1 MAQVAGITMERTVRS
16 RYARINLCKHPEFI
30 PMLEAKGVDVELIPN
45 ETTMKAIKE
54 ANNHKKLKGYT
65 SVDELLADCLK

>member
-1 MAQVAGITMERTVRS
+1 MARVAGIIMERTENS
-16 RYARINLCKHPEFI
+16 SYAKINLYKHPEFI
-30 PMLEAKGVDVELIPN
+30 PLLEAKGVDVELTPN
-45 ETTMKAIKE
+45 ETTKKAIKE